1 MYQVT
6 EMSNIFEIYFAAH
19 FLKYEPIFEIIIFE
33 IFLKSIF
40 EMKLKS
46 HFEIMCIFHRLIGAW
61 FVEFSENLIFC
72 KVLHALCKKVTI
84 VD

>member
-1 MYQVT
+1 MLLEALWRVYQVT

-46 HFEIMCIFHRLIGAW
+46 HFEIMCIFHRLANRSL
-61 FVEFSENLIFC
+61 VRRIFR
-72 KVLHALCKKVTI
+72 KFDIL
-84 VD
+84 